1 MPDVVDAEVA
11 EASATILELG
21 RTRQLDSFIVAIAA
35 GGAHSL
41 ALRRNGGVACWG
53 WNNHGQA
60 PPAGVEGDF
69 VAIAAGSRHS
79 LALRRNGTSV
89 ACWGFNHF
97 GQAPPG
103 GMDGDFVAIG
113 AGAHFSVALR
123 RDGSVACWG
132 RNDAGQAPADGV
144 PGPFKTPEVCNIRVV
159 TK

>member
-1 MPDVVDAEVA
+1 MQAVHYQLKKFTKAE
-11 EASATILELG
+11 
-21 RTRQLDSFIVAIAA
+21 LDSFIVAIAA

-41 ALRRNGGVACWG
+41 AW
-53 WNNHGQA
+53 
-60 PPAGVEGDF
+60 
-69 VAIAAGSRHS
+69 
-79 LALRRNGTSV
+79 RRNGTSV
-89 ACWGFNHF
+89 ACWGFNQL

>member
-1 MPDVVDAEVA
+1 MASRMARYKTPWTLCACEGIAVNARPNVQAVLYYHLKKFTKAE
-11 EASATILELG
+11 
-21 RTRQLDSFIVAIAA
+21 LDSFIAAIAA

-89 ACWGFNHF
+89 AC
-97 GQAPPG
+97 
-103 GMDGDFVAIG
+103 
-113 AGAHFSVALR
+113 
-123 RDGSVACWG
+123 
-132 RNDAGQAPADGV
+132 
-144 PGPFKTPEVCNIRVV
+144 
-159 TK
+159 